1 MKKPLIVLPA
11 FNEARHIGLLLESLH
26 LYRERT
32 IVVNDGCTDETAEI
46 VLNNG
51 FRIVNHDVNQG
62 LSAVYKT
69 AAHYAKCNGFEH
81 IIMLDGD
88 GQHDAMHIEAFEN
101 LLANYDLV
109 TGIRFAQTAHIPS
122 SKIASNLFAILLF
135 RHITGELI
143 PDVSCGFKGFRINN
157 IIDSFNDCNGFEVIY
172 SILLH
177 AVHQK
182 ILVAYVNMKALYPV
196 QAFYSTRT
204 TELLGLLNACK
215 KYSSDSILWE
225 IEKRVLTSDSF
236 KVELN
241 DFEIDAV
248 AGLNEYVFKTD
259 ETRARHFLQTIN

>member
-11 FNEARHIGLLLESLH
+11 FNEARHIGLLLSLH
-26 LYRERT
+26 LCRERT

-46 VLNNG
+46 VLKNG
-51 FRIVNHDVNQG
+51 FRLVNHTVNQG
-62 LSAVYKT
+62 LSAVYNT
-69 AAHYAKCNGFEH
+69 AAQFAKSNGFEH
-81 IIMLDGD
+81 LIMLDGD
-88 GQHDAMHIEAFEN
+88 GQHDVVHIEAFEK
-101 LLANYDLV
+101 LLENYDLV

-143 PDVSCGFKGFRINN
+143 PDVSCGFKGFRIDK

-182 ILVAYVNMKALYPV
+182 IPVAYVNMKALYPV
-196 QAFYSTRT
+196 QTFYSTRT

-215 KYSSDSILWE
+215 NTAATRFYGKLKKSI
-225 IEKRVLTSDSF
+225 
-236 KVELN
+236 
-241 DFEIDAV
+241 DF
-248 AGLNEYVFKTD
+248 G
-259 ETRARHFLQTIN
+259 